1 MGLACQGAR
10 FQEVVVEALIVY
22 ESTYGN
28 TEAVARALGTGL
40 AAHGAAASIVEV
52 DDARDEDVR
61 TWGLLLV
68 GGPAHGHCRTSRVTR
83 TTALQHAEGVFG
95 HLSIGVGL
103 RGWLDCL
110 PPGHGHPAA
119 AFDTRFRGPTALA
132 GSAARQIAHRLTER
146 GYHLVSERTS
156 FLITSSNELAL
167 GELESAA
174 AWGAALAACRLVA

>member
-1 MGLACQGAR
+1 VQ
-10 FQEVVVEALIVY
+10 ALIVY
-22 ESTYGN
+22 ETMYGN

-40 AAHGAAASIVEV
+40 TAHGAAASIVGV
-52 DDARDEDVR
+52 DDARNEDVL
-61 TWGLLLV
+61 TCDLLLV
-68 GGPAHGHCRTSRVTR
+68 GGPAHGHGRTRRATR
-83 TTALQHAEGVFG
+83 TIALQHAEGVDG
-95 HLSIGVGL
+95 HPSIGAGL
-103 RGWLDCL
+103 RGWLDRL
-110 PPGHGHPAA
+110 PPGHGHPAV
-119 AFDTRFRGPTALA
+119 AFDTRFHGPTALA